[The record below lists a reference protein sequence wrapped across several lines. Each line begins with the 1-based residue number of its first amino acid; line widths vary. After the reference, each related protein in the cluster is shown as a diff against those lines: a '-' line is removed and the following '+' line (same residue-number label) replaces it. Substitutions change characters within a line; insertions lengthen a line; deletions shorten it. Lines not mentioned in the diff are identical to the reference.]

1 MKKTSFAALAIVAVA
16 ATTGCN
22 SVMKNLNIENPEYSI
37 RDVRPR
43 VSIALPLSASTIDF
57 DMNVE
62 VDNPNRV
69 ALNLDR
75 IDFDLLVD
83 GQHVVSGVSRDR
95 IRIPANG
102 VGDVR
107 LRARVGYNELRSLWR
122 EVTQAVQGD
131 RARYEVKGRVYYD
144 TPLGRLDFPLTIY
157 RSRI

>member
-1 MKKTSFAALAIVAVA
+1 MKTKQLAMIAFIVLAAA
-16 ATTGCN
+16 GCN
-22 SVMKNLNIENPEYSI
+22 TLKNTLNIENPEYSI
-37 RDVRPR
+37 RDIRPR

-62 VDNPNRV
+62 VDNPNQV
-69 ALNLDR
+69 ALRLDR

-83 GQHVVSGVSRDR
+83 GQHVVSGVSRDQ

-107 LRARVGYNELRSLWR
+107 LRARVGYREVRSIWR
-122 EVTQAVQGD
+122 EITEAVQGD
-131 RARYEVKGRVYYD
+131 RARYELKGRVYYD

-157 RSRI
+157 RSQV